1 MVVSYDAPRFT
12 ADLDCSLRTPVETGQ
27 AMCAFIP
34 PGHFFIGPGN
44 VAHRTY
50 LFAYAAAI
58 TLIRGPK
65 SFPKPV
71 DIGDECTPDPS
82 QDVARDI
89 AFDLFTSAF
98 SFPEDVNDLI
108 KPLFR

>member
-1 MVVSYDAPRFT
+1 MVPGDARRLV
-12 ADLDCSLRTPVETGQ
+12 ANLDGPLRAPVETGQ
-27 AMCAFIP
+27 ALSAFIS
-34 PGHFFIGPGN
+34 PGHFLIGPGN
-44 VAHRTY
+44 VANRTN
-50 LFAYAAAI
+50 LFAYSAAV

-71 DIGDECTPDPS
+71 DIGDESAPDPS
-82 QDVARDI
+82 HDIAGDI

-98 SFPEDVNDLI
+98 SFPEDVNDII